1 MIRAVL
7 ISLALASYAAVV
19 GAQEKLTVS
28 QPEPGTIRL
37 NQKSVIRIRVEGAD
51 ANPRSPELPEVDGL
65 EIKQLPASTSS
76 QMVFNGRRRVTKV
89 SVEFGLEL
97 RPQRA
102 GIFVIPPFN
111 IWTGTQNQQTREM
124 RLEVRE
130 DLISQELSWLD
141 VELED
146 ARVYVHEPVRM
157 KITFGILEGVRLAEN
172 LAQTNAGQ
180 QRYFEVFLAADWLD
194 TFPVGESM
202 PIEQPQGDV
211 RLFVINRELARAKF
225 LSDYERDGKGW
236 QCFQVER
243 SFLPS
248 KVGKV
253 ELVAPTLRFSSM
265 RYKRGRIRG
274 GQKDS
279 FGIAGDSIALEVM
292 PIPEAGRPSPYFGA
306 VGRFSIEAALDRD
319 RIRFGDSFKLTLTVR
334 GQGNLEFLRMP
345 DLSSLTGFHKRG
357 AAEAV
362 RDENRVVVTYDLTP
376 LSADVDEIPSIAW
389 NYFDTTPGVEAFIEV
404 ETKPLTVVVDA
415 IENGESIASLPES
428 AVAAVTPG
436 VDDIFDLPPF
446 DVAVISNPQPSLLL
460 RGIAVF
466 SPWALVLLAFAWMRS
481 RRLASLDVAGK
492 RARGAKR
499 SFDAALQRGDDAMDA
514 IAVYLGDRVDIPPA
528 AVISSDLAGRL
539 GEHGL
544 DAAVAN
550 DVASAIERG
559 TAARYG
565 GGQALTAEDARAL
578 VHRLE
583 GVRFGARC
591 LLPFLLLPLLAF
603 TSADLN
609 AQEAEA
615 RHAYRA
621 GEYQKA
627 DEAFVRAYNTTQNR
641 LYMRAR
647 GNCLYRLGDLARAR
661 WAYETARVALP
672 RDPELL
678 ANLRLVRTRLELL
691 EVEGG
696 LTGELQRLLDRY
708 TLSERTIFCMVCMLL
723 AAGCL
728 VFGFHRLGWRW
739 LGITCLSAGLLLAL
753 DVLWLAPGRPLQGV
767 VLREL
772 PVTSEPRSDMEAVAV
787 IRPGA
792 IVDLLGGRGGD
803 FLRVDASGR
812 SGYVA
817 ADAIAVVE

>member
-1 MIRAVL
+1 MIRAVQ
-7 ISLALASYAAVV
+7 ICLALASFVAIA

-37 NQKSVIRIRVEGAD
+37 NQKSVIRISVEGAD
-51 ANPRSPELPEVDGL
+51 ANPRSPELPEIDGL

-76 QMVFNGRRRVTKV
+76 QTVFNGRRRMTKV

-111 IWTGTQNQQTREM
+111 IWTGTKNQQTREM
-124 RLEVRE
+124 RLEVRK

-157 KITFGILEGVRLAEN
+157 KITFGILRGVGLAEN

-194 TFPVGESM
+194 KFPVGESM

-211 RLFVINRELARAKF
+211 RLFVINRELARATF
-225 LSDYERDGKGW
+225 LGDYERDGKQW
-236 QCFQVER
+236 QSFQIER

-253 ELVAPTLRFSSM
+253 DLDAPTLRFSSM

-279 FGIAGDSIALEVM
+279 FGITGNPISLEVM
-292 PIPEAGRPSPYFGA
+292 PIPEVGRPSPYFAA

-345 DLSSLTGFHKRG
+345 ELSSLNGFHKRG

-376 LSADVDEIPSIAW
+376 LSADVVQIPSIAW

-415 IENGESIASLPES
+415 IENAETIASLPE
-428 AVAAVTPG
+428 AAAAAVTPG
-436 VDDIFDLPPF
+436 VDDIFDLPSF
-446 DVAVISNPQPSLLL
+446 DVAARSITEPSLLL
-460 RGIAVF
+460 RCLAIF
-466 SPWALVLLAFAWMRS
+466 SPWALVLCAFAWLRS

-499 SFDAALQRGDDAMDA
+499 SFDAALERGDDAMDA
-514 IAVYLGDRVDIPPA
+514 IAVYLGDRVDIAPA
-528 AVISSDLAGRL
+528 AVISSDLVSRL

-544 DAAVAN
+544 DEAVAS

-565 GGQALTAEDARAL
+565 GGQELTADDARNL
-578 VHRLE
+578 VQRLE
-583 GVRFGARC
+583 GLRFGARS
-591 LLPFLLLPLLAF
+591 LLPFLLLPLMAF
-603 TSADLN
+603 ASTDLN
-609 AQEAEA
+609 AQEPEA
-615 RHAYRA
+615 RRAYRA
-621 GEYQKA
+621 GEYQQA
-627 DEAFVRAYNTTQNR
+627 DEAFERAYRNTQNR

-661 WAYETARVALP
+661 WAYETARIAMP

-678 ANLRLVRTRLELL
+678 ANLQLVRTRLELL
-691 EVEGG
+691 DGEGG
-696 LTGELQRLLDRY
+696 LTGELRRLMDRY
-708 TLSERTIFCMVCMLL
+708 TLSERTAVCMVCMLL

-728 VFGFHRLGWRW
+728 IFGFYRLGWRW

-753 DVLWLAPGRPLQGV
+753 DVLWLTPGRPIQGV
-767 VLREL
+767 VLRNV
-772 PVTSEPRSDMEAVAV
+772 PVTAEPRTDMEAVAV

-792 IVDLLGGRGGD
+792 IVDLLGGRGGEY
-803 FLRVDASGR
+803 LRVDASGR

-817 ADAIAVVE
+817 ADAVAVVE

>member
-1 MIRAVL
+1 MIRAVQ
-7 ISLALASYAAVV
+7 ICLALASFVAIA

-37 NQKSVIRIRVEGAD
+37 NQKSVIRISVEGAD
-51 ANPRSPELPEVDGL
+51 ANPRSPELPEIDGL

-76 QMVFNGRRRVTKV
+76 QTVFNGRRRMTKV

-111 IWTGTQNQQTREM
+111 IWTGTKNQQTREM
-124 RLEVRE
+124 RLEVRK

-157 KITFGILEGVRLAEN
+157 KITFGILRGVGLAEN

-194 TFPVGESM
+194 KFPVGESM

-211 RLFVINRELARAKF
+211 RLFVINRELARATF
-225 LSDYERDGKGW
+225 LGDYERDGKQW
-236 QCFQVER
+236 QSFQIER

-253 ELVAPTLRFSSM
+253 DLDAPTLRFSSM

-279 FGIAGDSIALEVM
+279 FGITGNPISLEVM
-292 PIPEAGRPSPYFGA
+292 PIPEAGRPSPYFAA

-345 DLSSLTGFHKRG
+345 ELSSLNGFHKRG

-376 LSADVDEIPSIAW
+376 LSADVVQIPSIAW

-415 IENGESIASLPES
+415 IENAETIASLPE
-428 AVAAVTPG
+428 AAAAAVTPG
-436 VDDIFDLPPF
+436 VDDIFDLPSF
-446 DVAVISNPQPSLLL
+446 DVAARSITEPSLLL
-460 RGIAVF
+460 RCLAIF
-466 SPWALVLLAFAWMRS
+466 SPWALVLCAFAWLRS

-499 SFDAALQRGDDAMDA
+499 SFDAALERGDDAMDA
-514 IAVYLGDRVDIPPA
+514 IAVYLGDRVDIAPA
-528 AVISSDLAGRL
+528 AVISSDLVSRL

-544 DAAVAN
+544 DEAVAS

-565 GGQALTAEDARAL
+565 GGQELTADDARNL
-578 VHRLE
+578 VQRLE
-583 GVRFGARC
+583 GLRFGARS

-603 TSADLN
+603 ASTDLN
-609 AQEAEA
+609 AQEPEA
-615 RHAYRA
+615 RRAYRA
-621 GEYQKA
+621 GEYQQA
-627 DEAFVRAYNTTQNR
+627 DEAFERAYRNTQNR

-661 WAYETARVALP
+661 WAYETARIAMP

-678 ANLRLVRTRLELL
+678 ANLQLVRTRLELL
-691 EVEGG
+691 DGEGG
-696 LTGELQRLLDRY
+696 LTGELRRLMDRY
-708 TLSERTIFCMVCMLL
+708 TLSERTAVCMVCMLL

-728 VFGFHRLGWRW
+728 IFGFYRLGWRW

-753 DVLWLAPGRPLQGV
+753 DVLWLTPGRPIQGV
-767 VLREL
+767 VLRNV
-772 PVTSEPRSDMEAVAV
+772 PVTAEPRTDMEAVAV

-792 IVDLLGGRGGD
+792 IVDLLGGRGGEY
-803 FLRVDASGR
+803 LRVDASGR

-817 ADAIAVVE
+817 ADAVAVVE